1 MAIDLFEYYHGAA
14 LTKLFNFGERLV
26 VKTFPSDSNATFT
39 IGLPGKKLEKDQVAI
54 YIKYTKSRMTP
65 WVFTF
70 KKEHQVEL
78 KVISQLHKKTFLVLV
93 CGHDGITCIEYSK
106 LKSILDEKYADAE
119 WVKVH
124 RYRREHYQLSGSDGK
139 LNHKISRKVFP
150 LDIINALK
158 K

>member
-139 LNHKISRKVFP
+139 LNH
-150 LDIINALK
+150 
-158 K
+158 